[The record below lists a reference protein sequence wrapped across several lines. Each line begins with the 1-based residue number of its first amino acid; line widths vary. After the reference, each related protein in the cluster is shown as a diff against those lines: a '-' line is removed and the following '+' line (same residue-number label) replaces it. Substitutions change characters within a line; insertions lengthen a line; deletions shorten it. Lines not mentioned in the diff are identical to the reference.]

1 MEVSVVRSGYAG
13 LCEAWMPN
21 SSPHGWV
28 YGVSGIARPHC
39 RRRLGININIDIKS

>member
-1 MEVSVVRSGYAG
+1 
-13 LCEAWMPN
+13 MPN

-39 RRRLGININIDIKS
+39 RHRLGIGIGIGIGIDIKK